1 MKLRVLEW
9 LACPQCE
16 QSQFRIEYS
25 KTESYPQ
32 WSAHQTETDTDD
44 HTLDIIEGALHCES
58 CSSIYLIREGVPR
71 LLVNRADPAPS
82 GHRMTNF
89 DVAAPEWEANFLEL
103 SAPLEPNDFLG

>member
-25 KTESYPQ
+25 KTESYAQ

-44 HTLDIIEGALHCES
+44 HTLDIIEGALHC
-58 CSSIYLIREGVPR
+58 
-71 LLVNRADPAPS
+71 
-82 GHRMTNF
+82 
-89 DVAAPEWEANFLEL
+89 
-103 SAPLEPNDFLG
+103 